1 MPPLTTAGDWRTFST
16 ATIQPV
22 RGGRTRLIARRRTR
36 RCWRGGASSPA
47 FTARSRRQDHAGA
60 HPPCQCAEVEGSQR
74 HRTCVCASEGSAQSD
89 NPHDRSCPS
98 PREDRARQPCLQHA
112 ALHLAADKI
121 RACLRAQAPRIR
133 LRDNTF
139 HQRLHRN
146 ANFKLHHLRA
156 NKNRGYW
163 RCGHWACLEPNC
175 LELPK
180 ETRPPDRAT
189 PSNTCLRNKEANN
202 AAL

>member
-1 MPPLTTAGDWRTFST
+1 MRALRPSRPLSRFRRSPTEE
-16 ATIQPV
+16 
-22 RGGRTRLIARRRTR
+22 RGV
-36 RCWRGGASSPA
+36 GAHLSPA
-47 FTARSRRQDHAGA
+47 QKATYPVWVSPQEAEGQDHAGA

-89 NPHDRSCPS
+89 NPHDRPCAS

-133 LRDNTF
+133 LRDNAF